1 MSNLEREPRE
11 TATTGTAVLTP
22 TRELLMPREV
32 PLGGPRAMLVR
43 RTLPHRDRRAVGAW
57 CFVDHY
63 GPDPVTSSGGMRVP
77 PHPHTG
83 LQTVSWLLE
92 GEVLHHDS
100 LGSKATIRPGELNLM
115 TSGRGIAHSEQSP
128 PEHSPTLHGVQ
139 LWVALPDASRHQAPH
154 FESHT
159 TLPTLTEPG
168 MSITVIAG
176 SIAGT
181 TSPAKM
187 YSPIVGAD
195 LALDPGATGRVPLES
210 AFEHAVLAMSGD
222 AVVDGVEVPV
232 GSLLYLGCGRPDLDI
247 SAQGPGPARALLLGG
262 EPFEEELV
270 MWWNFVG
277 RDHDEIAAARTDWE
291 AAAPRFGQVHGYPGE
306 RLNAPALPNSRLMP
320 RPRHR
325 HA

>member
-1 MSNLEREPRE
+1 MSNLERDPQE
-11 TATTGTAVLTP
+11 TATASTATLEP
-22 TRELLMPREV
+22 TRELLTPREV

-43 RTLPHRDRRAVGAW
+43 RTLPHRDRRTVGAW

-63 GPDPVTSSGGMRVP
+63 GPDDVSRTAGMRVP

-100 LGSKATIRPGELNLM
+100 VGSEATIRPGELNLM

-128 PEHSPTLHGVQ
+128 PERPPSLHGVQ

-154 FESHT
+154 FERHA
-159 TLPTLTEPG
+159 TLPVLREPG
-168 MSITVIAG
+168 MTATVIAG
-176 SIAGT
+176 TLGGT
-181 TSPAKM
+181 VSPAQM

-195 LALDPGATGRVPLES
+195 LALDADVTGHVPLEP

-222 AVVDGVEVPV
+222 VQVDGVEVPV
-232 GSLLYLGCGRPDLDI
+232 GSLLYLGCGRSDL
-247 SAQGPGPARALLLGG
+247 AVTAPGPGPARALLLGG

-277 RDHDEIAAARTDWE
+277 RDHDEIAAARADWE
-291 AAAPRFGQVHGYPGE
+291 AHRRFGEVHGYPGD
-306 RLNAPALPNSRLMP
+306 RLAAPALPTSRLKP
-320 RPRHR
+320 RPRSR
-325 HA
+325 G

>member
-1 MSNLEREPRE
+1 MSNLEREPQE
-11 TATTGTAVLTP
+11 TAGTGTAILTP
-22 TRELLMPREV
+22 TRELLTPREV

-63 GPDPVTSSGGMRVP
+63 GPDDVSSSAGMRVP

-83 LQTVSWLLE
+83 LQTVSWLLD

-100 LGSKATIRPGELNLM
+100 LGSEATIRPGELNLM
-115 TSGRGIAHSEQSP
+115 TSGHGIAHSEQSP
-128 PEHSPTLHGVQ
+128 ARHSPTLHGVQ

-154 FESHT
+154 FESHA
-159 TLPTLTEPG
+159 TLPVVSDPG

-176 SIAGT
+176 SLGGAL
-181 TSPAKM
+181 SPAQM

-195 LALDPGATGRVPLES
+195 LALDPGATGHVPLEP

-222 AVVDGVEVPV
+222 VRVDGVEVPV
-232 GSLLYLGCGRPDLDI
+232 GSLLYLGCGRDDLAV
-247 SAQGPGPARALLLGG
+247 SAEGPQPARALLLGG

-277 RDHDEIAAARTDWE
+277 RNHDEIAAARADWE
-291 AAAPRFGQVHGYPGE
+291 AAALRFGQVHGYPGE
-306 RLNAPALPNSRLMP
+306 RLRAPELPNSRLMP
-320 RPRHR
+320 RPRAR
-325 HA
+325 G